1 LYFFKSDTPAT
12 ATAAPVSACIAAC
25 LTTWPIYY
33 GTPVSVPLG
42 LLASDFGSFDR
53 GSGVLQSTYKG
64 WPLYTYAPDIAVGN
78 VLGEGVG
85 SRWYTAKSPFVV
97 P

>member
-1 LYFFKSDTPAT
+1 VTT
-12 ATAAPVSACIAAC
+12 CNGTC

-33 GTPVSVPLG
+33 GTPLSVPAG
-42 LLASDFGSFDR
+42 LQAADFGSYDR
-53 GSGVLQSTYKG
+53 GSGVMQSTYKG
-64 WPLYTYAPDIAVGN
+64 WPLYRYAPDTGVGS

-85 SRWYTAKSPFVV
+85 AKWYTAKSPFVA